1 MGNAIIC
8 VRMALGVLVSVA
20 GLLLWAWM
28 AWRHGD
34 GVGGA
39 AMAVGCC
46 LVGWLLTPDQGQ
58 VIKLIEA
65 LNRETMQGE

>member
-1 MGNAIIC
+1 MGNAFIC

-28 AWRHGD
+28 ALRHGD

-39 AMAVGCC
+39 AMAAGCC
-46 LVGWLLTPDQGQ
+46 LVGWLLTPNQGQ
-58 VIKLIEA
+58 VVNLIEV
-65 LNRETMQGE
+65 LNKETMQGK